1 MTIDLML
8 KQAAK
13 CNFELE
19 TEQEIF
25 DYVCMHLAKQQRRAG
40 VVEDGV
46 FRCKYKTEEGLMC
59 AAGCLLTE
67 EELQLTA
74 EGVSIDH
81 QELPLRLHTHT
92 DLLKSL
98 QDAHDKA
105 DSPAASDMQGRLRTV
120 ARCYALN
127 EEAIEQITEWRG

>member
-1 MTIDLML
+1 M
-8 KQAAK
+8 
-13 CNFELE
+13 
-19 TEQEIF
+19 
-25 DYVCMHLAKQQRRAG
+25 
-40 VVEDGV
+40 EDGV